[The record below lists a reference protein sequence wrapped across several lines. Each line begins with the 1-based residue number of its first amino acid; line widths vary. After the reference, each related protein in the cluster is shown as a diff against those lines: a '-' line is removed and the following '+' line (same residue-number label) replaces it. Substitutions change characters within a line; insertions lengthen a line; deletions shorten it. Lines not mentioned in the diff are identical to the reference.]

1 MNSFEWID
9 AFSVD
14 EASRLLAQ
22 STHDRPVIAKAGG
35 MDVLDLM
42 KEGILRP
49 ARVVNL
55 KTIQGLDEIQ
65 ADASHSLH
73 LGALVT
79 LAQISCDPNVLKH
92 YGALAAAASH
102 AATPQVRNVATLG
115 GNLLQ
120 RPRCWYFRHAH
131 FTGDNVAE
139 AARQGENQYH
149 GIFATEQTPLV
160 HASTPATA
168 LVAYDAQVRVSS
180 VRGERTV
187 AVRDFLLPPDPVRDR
202 DAALQQGEIL
212 TQITLPALADGTRW
226 AYRKQTERDSYDWPL
241 CDVAVVLRLASD
253 ARVEAIAIA
262 LGWVAPTPMRATEAE
277 TMLLGQ
283 RVDEEIAR
291 RAARAVVSK
300 AKPLSRN
307 AYKADVLETVIRRTI
322 LEAVSGPSPASAGE
336 G

>member
-9 AFSVD
+9 ASSVD
-14 EASRLLAQ
+14 EASRLLAG
-22 STHDRPVIAKAGG
+22 STRDRPVIAKAGG

-55 KTIQGLDEIQ
+55 RTIHGLDGIRT
-65 ADASHSLH
+65 DASRSMH

-79 LAQISCDPNVLKH
+79 LAQIGSDPDVLQR
-92 YGALAAAASH
+92 YGALAAAANH
-102 AATPQVRNVATLG
+102 AATPQIRNVATLG

-120 RPRCWYFRHAH
+120 RPRCWYFRHEH
-131 FTGDNVAE
+131 FPRDEVAD
-139 AARQGENQYH
+139 AARHGENQYH

-168 LVAYDAQVRVSS
+168 LLAYDARVELSS
-180 VRGERTV
+180 ERGQRTV
-187 AVRDFLLPPDPVRDR
+187 AIRDFLLPPDPTREC
-202 DAALQQGEIL
+202 DAAIESGELL
-212 TQITLPALADGTRW
+212 TQVTLPALADGTRS

-241 CDVAVVLRLASD
+241 CDVAVVLRLGSD
-253 ARVEAIAIA
+253 SQVESIAIA

-277 TMLLGQ
+277 TMLRG
-283 RVDEEIAR
+283 RRIDEEAAR

-307 AYKADVLETVIRRTI
+307 AYKVDVLETVIRRTI
-322 LEAVSGPSPASAGE
+322 IEAAAQ
-336 G
+336 